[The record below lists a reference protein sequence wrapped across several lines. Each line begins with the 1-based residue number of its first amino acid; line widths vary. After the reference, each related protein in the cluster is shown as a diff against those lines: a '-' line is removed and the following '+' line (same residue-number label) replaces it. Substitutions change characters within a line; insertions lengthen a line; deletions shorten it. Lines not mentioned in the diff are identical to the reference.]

1 MLIGVLYVLATVK
14 LFAMVDQTMVR
25 RIEGWIEGG
34 ARPVFDTFEE
44 GSRRRTLK
52 SEELSG

>member
-34 ARPVFDTFEE
+34 RSACLRHV
-44 GSRRRTLK
+44 
-52 SEELSG
+52 